1 MIQFQNN
8 QFIVVTGA
16 GSGIGKAVA
25 LMLNK
30 LGAGVI
36 AVDISS
42 DGLQSLHNEAA
53 CSEQIYNECFDL
65 TADIAGLPVF
75 VSEMKE
81 KYGKLSGLVCAAGMT
96 QIKPLQLSGLQ
107 DYQKIFNLN
116 YFAPIFLA
124 KGFLDRRVNI
134 GSGAAV
140 VFISSIEAITARRAM
155 GAYAG
160 SKAALSATA
169 KTMAKEVSQ
178 QGIRVNCIMPG
189 DVKTP
194 MTEAIP
200 GMLEE
205 RAPLFPL
212 GIGQPEDIAALAA
225 FLLSDK
231 AGWITGKDYIIDGGF
246 L

>member
-1 MIQFQNN
+1 MIQYQEDRR
-8 QFIVVTGA
+8 IIVTGA
-16 GSGIGKAVA
+16 GSGIGKATA
-25 LMLNK
+25 MMLNR

-36 AVDISS
+36 AVDISN
-42 DGLQSLHNEAA
+42 DGLQCLRNEAA
-53 CSEQIYNECFDL
+53 CPERIYGEAFDL

-96 QIKPLQLSGLQ
+96 QIKPLQLTGLQ
-107 DYQKIFNLN
+107 DYQKVFNLN
-116 YFAPIFLA
+116 YFAPVFLA

-169 KTMAKEVSQ
+169 KTMAKEAAKN
-178 QGIRVNCIMPG
+178 GARVNCIMPG

-212 GIGQPEDIAALAA
+212 GIGRPEDVAALAA
-225 FLLSDK
+225 FLLSEQ